1 MSTPAPSQR
10 PGSSPQSGSGSSG
23 SGSGGDGAGIEPA
36 TAAAVPTAALLT
48 SPTRTA
54 GVIPAADQRRGS
66 TAADAVGNGPAD
78 FPTTLRRLIRARF
91 PLLSIQTA
99 EESRVLAEIAAVL
112 GDRAQVMPQRKVY
125 VWSTSNGFAALGQAG
140 SEQTRTPHAALAAA
154 AALTGPSAVIML
166 DLHPWMGT
174 NASPPDT
181 QLVRALK
188 DVVRYYKDGNVP
200 RTLIL
205 VSPTPR
211 IPPDLEDLV
220 TVVDFP
226 LPSEE
231 QLRAL
236 LDAMIVRNTAA
247 GAVRVDLADDGEERI
262 VKAALGLTAFEA
274 ENAFARAMAGDG
286 RLTADDVGVVQQEK
300 AQIIRK
306 SGVLEVVNSS
316 IKLEDIGGLGNLKV
330 WLTKRSGSWLDEA
343 RSYGLPAPKGV
354 LVTGVPGCGKSMTAK
369 AMSSAWALP
378 LIRLDVG
385 RIFGGLVGASE
396 QNMRTALAT
405 AEAIAPCVLWIDE
418 IEKGFASGAS
428 GTGDSGTS
436 ARVFGTFLTWMQEK
450 TAAVFVM
457 ATANDISLLPPEF
470 LRKGRFD
477 ELFFID
483 LPTRSERRDI
493 FRIHLTARL
502 KAGPAL
508 GALAVDDPLLDALA
522 DLTEGFSG
530 AEIEQAVI
538 AACFDAFDGR
548 RALTE
553 DDLRH
558 SIGNTIPLSV
568 TSAEKVLALRQWAD
582 VRAVAASTPEDR
594 AGYTIPG
601 PDSVPTPTD
610 PEALTHRGGRP
621 VEA

>member
-1 MSTPAPSQR
+1 L
-10 PGSSPQSGSGSSG
+10 
-23 SGSGGDGAGIEPA
+23 
-36 TAAAVPTAALLT
+36 V
-48 SPTRTA
+48 
-54 GVIPAADQRRGS
+54 
-66 TAADAVGNGPAD
+66 
-78 FPTTLRRLIRARF
+78 RARF
-91 PLLSIQTA
+91 PLLSIRTA
-99 EESRVLAEIAAVL
+99 EESRVLAEIAAVV
-112 GDRAQVMPQRKVY
+112 GDRSQISPQRQVY
-125 VWSTSNGFAALGQAG
+125 VWSTSNGFAQLGQAG
-140 SEQTRTPHAALAAA
+140 NEQTRTPHAALTAA
-154 AALTGPSAVIML
+154 AALTGPAAVVML
-166 DLHPWMGT
+166 DLHPWLGG
-174 NASPPDT
+174 NSVPPDT
-181 QLVRALK
+181 QLVRTIK
-188 DVVRYYKDGNVP
+188 DIVRYYKDGPVP

-226 LPSEE
+226 LPTEG
-231 QLRAL
+231 QLRVL
-236 LDAMIVRNTAA
+236 LDAMIARNTTA
-247 GAVRVDLADDGEERI
+247 GALVVDLADDGEERL

-286 RLTADDVGVVQQEK
+286 RLTADDVGVVQEEK

-306 SGVLEVVNSS
+306 SGMLEVVTSS
-316 IKLEDIGGLGNLKV
+316 VKLEDIGGLGNLKT

-369 AMSSAWALP
+369 AMSGAWSLP

-405 AEAIAPCVLWIDE
+405 AEAIAPCVMWIDE

-428 GTGDSGTS
+428 GVGDSGTA
-436 ARVFGTFLTWMQEK
+436 ARVFGTFLTWMQDK

-493 FRIHLTARL
+493 FRIHLAARL

-508 GALAVDDPLLDALA
+508 GSLAVDDALLDSLSDA
-522 DLTEGFSG
+522 TEGFSG

-548 RALTE
+548 RGLAG
-553 DDLRH
+553 DDLTRA
-558 SIGNTIPLSV
+558 IGNTIPLSV
-568 TSAEKVLALRQWAD
+568 TQAEQVLALRQWAD
-582 VRAVAASTPEDR
+582 VRAVAASAPEDR
-594 AGYTIPG
+594 AGYTVPSPG
-601 PDSVPTPTD
+601 SVPAVPA

-621 VEA
+621 VDA